1 MDYLIVSAVLSNLI
15 PDCSVITA
23 NSGTEGISKARTELP
38 DTILLDIKMPEMD
51 GFEVCR
57 RLKDDEKTRHI
68 PIVVLTA
75 VRMDSKSRTEML
87 ELGADAFLLKSY
99 NELELIDQ
107 VNVMLR
113 IKKAEDDLR
122 TEKDALKQS
131 EEPDIP
137 EELSWLQCVY

>member
-1 MDYLIVSAVLSNLI
+1 
-15 PDCSVITA
+15 
-23 NSGTEGISKARTELP
+23 
-38 DTILLDIKMPEMD
+38 MPEMD

-87 ELGADAFLLKSY
+87 ELGADAFLLKPY